1 MGGNP
6 MLNMMQANPNINPMM
21 TGQDSSMSAGQ
32 GNLMMNNMLNQYQ
45 QPGYAQTMPAAEG
58 DQEESPEAAEN
69 EL

>member
-1 MGGNP
+1 
-6 MLNMMQANPNINPMM
+6 
-21 TGQDSSMSAGQ
+21 MSAGQ